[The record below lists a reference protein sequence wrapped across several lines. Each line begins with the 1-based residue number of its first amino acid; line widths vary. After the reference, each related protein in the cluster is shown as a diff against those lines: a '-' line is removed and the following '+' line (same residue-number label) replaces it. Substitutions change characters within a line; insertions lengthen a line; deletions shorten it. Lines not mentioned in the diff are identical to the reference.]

1 MNVRPGFHR
10 AAWPACAAAVAV
22 HAAAGWF
29 VLGGAAPGGAAPA
42 QAPAMSVRTLAAA
55 APQASPVPPAP
66 AVPSAGR
73 PHATRRAAAID
84 GFEPSTALERSAVPR
99 SAPDTSLLEG
109 LPFSGLP
116 IRLRV
121 FVDRSG
127 TVVDVRVLQTAE
139 AEAVAESVRRMF
151 LATAFIP
158 GRLRGQDVGSWQ
170 DVEIAFGSTSIGMR

>member
-1 MNVRPGFHR
+1 MRRGFQR
-10 AAWPACAAAVAV
+10 CALPACAAALAV

-29 VLGGAAPGGAAPA
+29 VLAGAARTEATGER
-42 QAPAMSVRTLAAA
+42 APAMSVRTLAAT
-55 APQASPVPPAP
+55 PPAP
-66 AVPSAGR
+66 WPQPAQPPRGRPPAGR
-73 PHATRRAAAID
+73 MAPAD
-84 GFEPSTALERSAVPR
+84 GFEPSAVLDRTAVPR
-99 SAPDTSLLEG
+99 SAPDTSSLEG

-139 AEAVAESVRRMF
+139 ADEVAESVRRMF

-158 GRLRGQDVGSWQ
+158 GRLHGQDVGSWQ
-170 DVEIAFGSTSIGMR
+170 DVEVAFGGAGVELR